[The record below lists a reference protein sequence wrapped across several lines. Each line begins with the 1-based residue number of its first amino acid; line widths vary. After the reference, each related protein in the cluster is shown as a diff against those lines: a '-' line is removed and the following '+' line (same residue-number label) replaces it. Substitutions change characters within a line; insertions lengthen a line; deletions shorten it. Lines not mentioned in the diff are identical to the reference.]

1 MSEPHLAALLELQ
14 RELALEADIDKV
26 IARITAAATAILE
39 ADRATLYV
47 VDAARQELWS
57 RVVTQSEFSD
67 SSPSRSIRAARSP
80 RTSSVATLKIG
91 SSRS

>member
-14 RELALEADIDKV
+14 RELA
-26 IARITAAATAILE
+26 LE